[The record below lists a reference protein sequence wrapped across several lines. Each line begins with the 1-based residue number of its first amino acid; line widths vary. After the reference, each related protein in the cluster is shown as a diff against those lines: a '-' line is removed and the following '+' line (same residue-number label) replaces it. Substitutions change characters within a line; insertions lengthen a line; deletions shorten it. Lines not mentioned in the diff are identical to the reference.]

1 MLIRVMYADGR
12 VGMIKPNLLD
22 NLLEGKIVTGFK
34 RSDGWAVVG
43 RDIIRS
49 NRNSQGYD
57 GAERRSCYTLNAPSG
72 KGLATKLLIEVALIA
87 CVLVLTSILFSGLL

>member
-12 VGMIKPNLLD
+12 LGMIKPNLLD
-22 NLLEGKIVTGFK
+22 KLLEGRIVTSFM

-49 NRNSQGYD
+49 HRSANDYD
-57 GAERRSCYTLNAPSG
+57 GAERRSCFTLGAPVGRS
-72 KGLATKLLIEVALIA
+72 LTIKLLQEVAWIT
-87 CVLVLTSILFSGLL
+87 CILVLTSILFSGLL